1 MNRSIENLAALWSS
15 IDALCDGLG
24 EDEWKR
30 PTGCPGWTV
39 QDQVA
44 HLIDYESGALG
55 RPRPE
60 HVVPDDGADHLKND
74 IGKANEVGIDYRR
87 SWPGAKVLAEFREV
101 TADRL
106 AQLQALTDDDLAQ
119 EVMTPAGPG
128 TVADMLTLRVMD
140 TWSHEQDVR
149 RALGRPGHVAGPAVD
164 EAIGYFLRFVP
175 LAVAKRAKAPEGST
189 VLLHI
194 GDRPPLAIAVVD
206 GRGVTTD
213 ELPQSPTVAL
223 RMPVATFAALV
234 GGRADRPDDIEVVG
248 DSELGDRIVGALGF
262 MP

>member
-15 IDALCDGLG
+15 VDALCEGLS
-24 EDEWKR
+24 EEEWKR

-55 RPRPE
+55 RARPE
-60 HVVPDDGADHLKND
+60 HVVAEDAAAHLKND
-74 IGKANEVGIDYRR
+74 IGKANEVGVDYRR

-106 AQLQALTDDDLAQ
+106 AQLRGLTEEDLAK
-119 EVMTPAGPG
+119 EITTPAGPG

-140 TWSHEQDVR
+140 TWSHEQDMR
-149 RALGRPGHVAGPAVD
+149 RALGQPGHVEGPAVD

-175 LAVAKRAKAPEGST
+175 LVVVKRAGAPDGST

-194 GDRPPLAIAVVD
+194 GDRPPVGIAVVD
-206 GRGVTTD
+206 GRGKPTD
-213 ELPQSPTVAL
+213 ELPQSHTVAL
-223 RMPVATFAALV
+223 RMPVTTFAALV
-234 GGRADRPDDIEVVG
+234 GGRADRPDDIEVLG
-248 DSELGDRIVGALGF
+248 DSALGERIVGALGF